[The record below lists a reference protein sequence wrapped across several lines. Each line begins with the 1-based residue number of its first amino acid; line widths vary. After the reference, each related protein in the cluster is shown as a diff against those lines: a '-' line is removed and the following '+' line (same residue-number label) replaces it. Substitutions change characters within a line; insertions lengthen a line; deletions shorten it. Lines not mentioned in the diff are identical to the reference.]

1 MNMKSGKKDSDTQ
14 LKRFFDDHA
23 FPTGD
28 AEWVAR
34 KVKNRLPE
42 HRGSNVYDWVVGIAL
57 SLSSILLGI
66 LLCYNVDLFRIG
78 NLSVENAVQA
88 GLLLS
93 ISVLVCEQWIQWVRN
108 L

>member
-1 MNMKSGKKDSDTQ
+1 M
-14 LKRFFDDHA
+14 KRFFDDHA

-34 KVKNRLPE
+34 KVKIRLPE
-42 HRGSNVYDWVVGIAL
+42 YHGSNAYDWVVGIAL
-57 SLSSILLGI
+57 SLSSILLGV

-78 NLSVENAVQA
+78 NLSAENAVQA

-93 ISVLVCEQWIQWVRN
+93 ISSLVCEQWIQWVRN